1 MCMKIYMYS
10 VCIRH
15 EIKTRPPAR
24 TSTGGF
30 FPKEQKRIEQFD
42 LWQQREHEGPD
53 VQVRPE
59 DVRLIDNACM
69 YNLINSLQNSD
80 CCFKVV
86 IRSDLI

>member
-1 MCMKIYMYS
+1 MYS

-24 TSTGGF
+24 TSTGAF

-42 LWQQREHEGPD
+42 LWQPREHEGPD
-53 VQVRPE
+53 VQVTPE

-80 CCFKVV
+80 CYFKVV